1 MKTLVITSFI
11 LCFSL
16 ASVAQ
21 EIRELAPAHI
31 KVAPI
36 SLIKTNVPHEY
47 AYIVNRNYGREFAK
61 NPIAFMKAYFDIK
74 DFMVSVKHKN
84 YDSFQV
90 IFNAENGFLN
100 ANYSKKGELTKTSQ
114 RFKNIP
120 LPLAV
125 RRDLY
130 NKTKGWTMVK
140 NTYVAYGKADRLD
153 KERYRIKV
161 KKDGK
166 SKIVKIDPK
175 TLDKERVAGI

>member
-11 LCFSL
+11 LCLSL
-16 ASVAQ
+16 ASLAQ

-47 AYIVNRNYGREFAK
+47 AYTVNRNYGSEFAE
-61 NPIAFMKAYFDIK
+61 NPIAFMKTYFDINE
-74 DFMVSVKHKN
+74 FMASVNNKN

-90 IFNAENGFLN
+90 IFNASNGFLN
-100 ANYSKKGELTKTSQ
+100 ANYSKKGELVKTSQ
-114 RFKNIP
+114 RFKNVA

-140 NTYVAYGKADRLD
+140 NTYVAYGKADHLD
-153 KERYRIKV
+153 NERYRIRV
-161 KKDGK
+161 EKDGK
-166 SKIVKIDPK
+166 SKIVKIYPNK
-175 TLDKERVAGI
+175 LVTERVAGI